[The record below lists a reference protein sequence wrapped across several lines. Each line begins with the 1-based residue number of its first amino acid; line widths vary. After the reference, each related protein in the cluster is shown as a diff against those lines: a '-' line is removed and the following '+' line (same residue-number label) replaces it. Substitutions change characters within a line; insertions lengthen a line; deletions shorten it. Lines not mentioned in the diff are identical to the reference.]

1 MHIISKFV
9 FENAF
14 SQVLNKCVISILY
27 LSVLLYATIYST
39 GSFYS
44 FFTRFKMPVLEVK
57 LSLLIIVSIKYKYQF
72 NTSYINQLIKL
83 FPGRISVFSSFTV
96 IVYQPSLC
104 AADNPVPG
112 LKQISY
118 SLASHYVTL

>member
-1 MHIISKFV
+1 
-9 FENAF
+9 
-14 SQVLNKCVISILY
+14 
-27 LSVLLYATIYST
+27 
-39 GSFYS
+39 
-44 FFTRFKMPVLEVK
+44 MPVLEVK

-83 FPGRISVFSSFTV
+83 FPGRISVFSSCTV